1 MRKSLLLYL
10 FILALLFNVFTF
22 AYFSK
27 DQKFEKERYTILDKK
42 LHDSLNVVNNN
53 LFDANYFSLE
63 TNQNAQDY
71 FEDKQTGE
79 FLDYQKLIPFVKD
92 QLMSFNDKP
101 EGNPYTGFEKLSE
114 RKFIINKAKVLNHRW
129 IIADFNDGTTWGEA
143 IIKYFIN
150 DDKTVSFEVA
160 ENVIYHKK

>member
-1 MRKSLLLYL
+1 MRKSILLYL
-10 FILALLFNVFTF
+10 FILALLFNVFTY

-27 DQKFEKERYTILDKK
+27 DQKFEKERYSELDKK
-42 LHDSLNVVNNN
+42 LHDSLNVVNND

-63 TNQNAQDY
+63 TNQNAKDY
-71 FEDKQTGE
+71 FEDKKTGE
-79 FLDYQKLIPFVKD
+79 YLDYQKLIPFVKD
-92 QLMSFNDKP
+92 QLMTFNDNPK
-101 EGNPYTGFEKLSE
+101 GNPYTGYEQISE

-129 IIADFNDGTTWGEA
+129 IIADFNDGTYWGEV

-160 ENVIYHKK
+160 ETVLYQK